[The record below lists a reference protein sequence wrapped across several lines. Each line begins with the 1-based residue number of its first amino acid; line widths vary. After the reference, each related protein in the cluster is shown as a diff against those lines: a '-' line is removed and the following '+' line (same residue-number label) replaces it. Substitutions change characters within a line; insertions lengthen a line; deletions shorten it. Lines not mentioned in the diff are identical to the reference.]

1 MHFTEREAHAKRTS
15 MGMPAEN
22 STGGVPSADL
32 RAVVDGQHHF
42 IAACLLQGLNLVHNH
57 GPVGCRGRVE
67 VSGWN
72 SETGQR
78 LGLSVTLARTLA
90 SPKSMMGLG
99 TVRVRGRSRVP

>member
-1 MHFTEREAHAKRTS
+1 
-15 MGMPAEN
+15 
-22 STGGVPSADL
+22 
-32 RAVVDGQHHF
+32 
-42 IAACLLQGLNLVHNH
+42 VHNH